1 MSEKLRMKLERAMPR
16 RRFVQVA
23 GIGSLAT
30 ISGLLAACTTQRAD
44 DDEPEAEA
52 EAATDDAPEVDDVDD
67 EDEPVDEP
75 DDDGDDTADVEDE
88 VDDAAEADDDPFA
101 DVRENFEPFDQ
112 QELDLE
118 TLEVEFPDGP
128 TTAEPWDNTWV
139 GQVTDDLFIGIRI
152 ADAYGD
158 DPREVTAY
166 LCDNDFWAVLDGELV
181 DDAATLSDEDTE
193 VSLELI
199 DDEITGSVTLAGQ
212 GPIDFSAEPAS
223 GDAGVYVAATELD
236 EVEVTGRWIVLED
249 GQQRGTEIC
258 CSFACC
264 PPIGA
269 CWPCREQL

>member
-1 MSEKLRMKLERAMPR
+1 MSEKLRVHLLKAMPR
-16 RRFVQVA
+16 RRFVHVA

-44 DDEPEAEA
+44 DDDEPEAA
-52 EAATDDAPEVDDVDD
+52 IDDAAEVDDPDD
-67 EDEPVDEP
+67 DDEPVDEP
-75 DDDGDDTADVEDE
+75 DDDEDE
-88 VDDAAEADDDPFA
+88 VAAGNEADDVAEADDDPFA
-101 DVRENFEPFDQ
+101 EVRENFEPFDA

-118 TLEVEFPDGP
+118 TLEVEFPNGP

-152 ADAYGD
+152 TDAYGD
-158 DPREVTAY
+158 APREVTAY

-181 DDAATLSDEDTE
+181 DDAAALSDEDKDTD
-193 VSLELI
+193 VNLELI

-212 GPIDFSAEPAS
+212 STMDFSAEPAS
-223 GDAGVYVAATELD
+223 GDAGVYVAATEID

>member
-1 MSEKLRMKLERAMPR
+1 VSERFRIQLHQAMPR
-16 RRFVQVA
+16 RRFVKVA

-30 ISGLLAACTTQRAD
+30 ISGLLASCNAQRAD
-44 DDEPEAEA
+44 DDEPEA
-52 EAATDDAPEVDDVDD
+52 ATDDVAEADEPDDDDEPVDD
-67 EDEPVDEP
+67 EDEVAAEDEA
-75 DDDGDDTADVEDE
+75 DDVAE
-88 VDDAAEADDDPFA
+88 VDDEFAE
-101 DVRENFEPFDQ
+101 VRENFEPFDA

-118 TLEVEFPDGP
+118 TLEVEFPNGP

-139 GQVTDDLFIGIRI
+139 GQVSDDLFIGIRI

-158 DPREVTAY
+158 APREVTAY

-181 DDAATLSDEDTE
+181 DDAAALSDEDDETE
-193 VSLELI
+193 VNLELI
-199 DDEITGSVTLAGQ
+199 DDEITGSVSLAGQ
-212 GPIDFSAEPAS
+212 SPMDFSAEPAS
-223 GDAGVYVAATELD
+223 GDAGVYVAATEID